1 MSEPRTIKK
10 YPNRRLYDT
19 QESKYITLSVVR
31 QLVVDGVDF
40 VVREEPDGEDITRQ
54 ILLQIISEQECG
66 DQPLFTKELLAQMI
80 RFYGGAFQS
89 VFTDYLGK
97 TVDMLTVQQQSYQ
110 DQMNEMFKTAGLG
123 AVGEISKQNFEIW
136 ADMQKHM
143 LGMYGIQSSKNDE
156 EDVK

>member
-136 ADMQKHM
+136 SDMQKHM

>member
-143 LGMYGIQSSKNDE
+143 LGMYGIQSAKDDR